1 MSLVCSCK
9 VSCFHLSLSPLD
21 RARTV
26 PINRVLSDVTNI
38 DPPSTSSH
46 WSELTVKPDLTLDYS
61 VTTSVH
67 SMDTCLWHHACDC
80 CFFLIFFFVCFC
92 ADQLSYDHSDP
103 LKAITKFHLIKLTV
117 NILFCIWKK
126 VMEWSSGSTTPVFIT
141 SRVSGRPR
149 QWLAR

>member
-21 RARTV
+21 GARTV

-67 SMDTCLWHHACDC
+67 SMDTCLWLLLFLD
-80 CFFLIFFFVCFC
+80 FFLFVCFC

-103 LKAITKFHLIKLTV
+103 LKAMTKFHLIKLTV
-117 NILFCIWKK
+117 NILFCTWKK